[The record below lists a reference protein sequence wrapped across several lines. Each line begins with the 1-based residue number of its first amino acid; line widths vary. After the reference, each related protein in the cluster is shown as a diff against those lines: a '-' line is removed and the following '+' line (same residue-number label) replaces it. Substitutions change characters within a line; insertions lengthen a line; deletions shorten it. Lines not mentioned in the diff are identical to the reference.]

1 MTEQERIDRAH
12 REVDE
17 LRGFYSHLTLYVGV
31 MVLLFLVDAAMG
43 GGWWVQWPALG
54 WGVGVIANAVTVYG
68 RRRWGTQWEER
79 QVAATLARE
88 ASRETPRSAPGTMPH
103 AAR

>member
-12 REVDE
+12 RDADE
-17 LRGFYSHLTLYVGV
+17 LRGFYSHLTLYLGV
-31 MVLLFLVDAAMG
+31 MVLLLLADAAMG

-54 WGVGVIANAVTVYG
+54 WGVGIMAHAVTVFG
-68 RRRWGTQWEER
+68 RHHWGAEWEER

-88 ASRETPRSAPGTMPH
+88 ASHPVPRAM
-103 AAR
+103 R